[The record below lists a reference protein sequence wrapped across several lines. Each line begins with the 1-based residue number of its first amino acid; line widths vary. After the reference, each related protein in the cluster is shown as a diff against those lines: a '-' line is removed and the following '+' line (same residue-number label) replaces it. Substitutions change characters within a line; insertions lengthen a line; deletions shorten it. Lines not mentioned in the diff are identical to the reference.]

1 MSTHRRVTSLPY
13 SRSATSRWHGYR
25 VCDVQITV
33 TGPVHRLQ
41 EVQRFLGE
49 LNDFTTLLTDFDETY
64 DADNESDTDSE
75 HTDYNLSDTTIEYV
89 PETELDTTSTNS
101 DCRIVDTDTHFDTQ
115 STDTTPV
122 LHDYS
127 FLPQRHPQTTPKR
140 PKTAD
145 DSTPVLFIYPTT
157 DDTTPPLTDRETL
170 KRPTATHN
178 IHDSDSSD
186 TTPLLHLQ
194 TDRDTLIQQKQP
206 KRLFT
211 STDAHQEH
219 R

>member
-1 MSTHRRVTSLPY
+1 M
-13 SRSATSRWHGYR
+13 
-25 VCDVQITV
+25 CNVQITV
-33 TGPVHRLQ
+33 TGPIHQLQ

-49 LNDFTTLLTDFDETY
+49 LNDFTTLLTDFDKTY
-64 DADNESDTDSE
+64 DADNESETDSE

-89 PETELDTTSTNS
+89 PETELNITSTNS
-101 DCRIVDTDTHFDTQ
+101 DCRIVDTDTTLTH

-157 DDTTPPLTDRETL
+157 DDTTPPLTNRETL
-170 KRPTATHN
+170 KRPTAAHN
-178 IHDSDSSD
+178 IHDNDSCD
-186 TTPLLHLQ
+186 ATPMLHLQ
-194 TDRDTLIQQKQP
+194 TDRDTLI
-206 KRLFT
+206 
-211 STDAHQEH
+211 
-219 R
+219 